1 MAEAQ
6 RFVIALVASVLF
18 MSSLPHI
25 AAEQNDE
32 LGLTLEIMNDA
43 KYGTY
48 IEGETI
54 LIEANLVNHGN
65 SVVCIMIRLWIREVT
80 K

>member
-48 IEGETI
+48 IEG
-54 LIEANLVNHGN
+54 
-65 SVVCIMIRLWIREVT
+65 
-80 K
+80 